1 VAPGPGPQ
9 CRSRVRP
16 HLLAFY
22 DDVGETTAFSEVVYD
37 VATGAHRGIRDSG
50 GDTGWTPDGHLLTAG
65 GDTVSISPPIAGAC
79 TTQTIDAGS
88 GGLKIGGNSYES

>member
-1 VAPGPGPQ
+1 
-9 CRSRVRP
+9 
-16 HLLAFY
+16 
-22 DDVGETTAFSEVVYD
+22 
-37 VATGAHRGIRDSG
+37 VATGEHRGIRDTG